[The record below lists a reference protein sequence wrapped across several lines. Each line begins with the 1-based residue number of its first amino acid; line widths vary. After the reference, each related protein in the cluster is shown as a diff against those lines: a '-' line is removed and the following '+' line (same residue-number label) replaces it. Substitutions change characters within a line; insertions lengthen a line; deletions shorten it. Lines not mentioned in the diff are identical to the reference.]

1 MKRVMGLLD
10 QRTAE
15 LEGAELFTFL
25 NDKSIDC
32 AERLRFAPWVA
43 HFAMTFADLYALVLK
58 EEPPRDAYQE
68 LVNAHA
74 SEDEDHWKWF
84 LADLSKLN
92 ADPMIRF
99 SDALRFV
106 WSDAAVQMR
115 LLSYHMCRLGFQASS
130 LQKLVLVHCI
140 ESVGKVTVKHVSA
153 VGQEYTDK
161 TGKKLV
167 YFGKYHSDS
176 EADHTLE
183 DEQVHSSVQDIQ
195 LDDDAAEK
203 YCEIVEDSF
212 RYFRAFLDEMLAF
225 AKSKRTLVP
234 TG

>member
-10 QRTAE
+10 KRTVE
-15 LEGAELFTFL
+15 LEDAELFKFL

-32 AERLRFAPWVA
+32 AQRLRFAPCVA

-58 EEPPRDAYQE
+58 EDPPRDRYQE

-84 LADLSKLN
+84 LADLSKLD
-92 ADPMIRF
+92 ADPMLRF

-106 WSDAAVQMR
+106 WSDATVRMR
-115 LLSYHMCRLGFQASS
+115 LLSYQMCRLGFQADS

-153 VGQEYTDK
+153 VGQEYTAK

-176 EADHTLE
+176 EEDHTLE
-183 DEQVHSSVQDIQ
+183 DEKVHSSVLDIH
-195 LDDDAAEK
+195 LDDVTAEK
-203 YCEIVEDSF
+203 YCRMVDESF
-212 RYFRAFLDEMLAF
+212 GYFRAFLDEMLAF
-225 AKSKRTLVP
+225 AKSNRSVAP
-234 TG
+234 AA